1 MTSFQR
7 GARALLL
14 ASLILAVLFANWSPV
29 FAQPAPAIYGM
40 DLGGPGLQDIA
51 RFESAECMF
60 DPFPGLI
67 EGTNME
73 CGYLTVPEEWDNPSG
88 PTIRLAVVILK
99 AQSENPAPDPLVMMQ
114 GGPGGSTIDLY
125 TQVLPV
131 TGRLWADRDI
141 ILFDQR
147 GTLLSEPAL
156 TCPEYMD
163 MAIETLDDDL
173 TDEQIRDLINTAMT
187 ECRDRLVEEGV
198 NLSAFDS
205 RENAADVP
213 ALVRALGYEEYNLY
227 GVSYGTLLAQ
237 HVMRFNPEGLRTV
250 ILDSVVPP
258 GVDWFVRAPQT
269 QNRSYEELFA
279 ACAADTDCNEA
290 YPNLREVLYETVDRL
305 NAEPAY
311 VSLTDAETGLTHR
324 ALLDGDTVLS
334 AVFQMMYST
343 DLLPM
348 VPSIIYDARANR
360 FDVLTRILSLLVFD
374 RTMSYGMYYSVNCS
388 EDGDVEESD
397 LDLSGLPE
405 QVAAL
410 NDDSVAGFLEV
421 CDIWDVEAL
430 DSVIDAPVQSD
441 VPTLLLSGHFDPIT
455 PPEYAEIAAET
466 LPNSYNVVFP
476 WGGHGAATSGECQ
489 DSVILQFINNPNQA
503 PDTAC
508 VAEYGSVRLLTPN
521 AIVKLPAIARLL
533 TAEGSSLIELLVYG
547 LALLFLLTALVV
559 YPLVWLV
566 RLMRKPA
573 PAVVPAATPGYAG
586 EFDPVAA
593 LRPVDVPKPA
603 LYRFAPWIS
612 WFNAAALLLFTA
624 IVAGVLFSL
633 IAANDLRW
641 LVGLPGSTR
650 PAFVLPPLA
659 LLLTLLMLAGVLVAW
674 VRRAG
679 SVWGR
684 IYLTLITLAAIVCL
698 IILGLWGML
707 SGILA

>member
-455 PPEYAEIAAET
+455 PPEYAEIAAGT

-508 VAEYGSVRLLTPN
+508 VVEYGSVRLLTPN

-547 LALLFLLTALVV
+547 LALLLLLTALVV

-566 RLMRKPA
+566 RLMRKPS

-659 LLLTLLMLAGVLVAW
+659 LLLTLLMLVGVLVAW
-674 VRRAG
+674 MRRAG

>member
-14 ASLILAVLFANWSPV
+14 ASLILAVLFTNWSPV
-29 FAQPAPAIYGM
+29 FAQPAPAIRGM
-40 DLGGPGLQDIA
+40 AMGGPSLQDIA

-173 TDEQIRDLINTAMT
+173 TDEQIRDLINTVMT

-659 LLLTLLMLAGVLVAW
+659 LLLTLLMLAGALVAW

-698 IILGLWGML
+698 IILGVWGML